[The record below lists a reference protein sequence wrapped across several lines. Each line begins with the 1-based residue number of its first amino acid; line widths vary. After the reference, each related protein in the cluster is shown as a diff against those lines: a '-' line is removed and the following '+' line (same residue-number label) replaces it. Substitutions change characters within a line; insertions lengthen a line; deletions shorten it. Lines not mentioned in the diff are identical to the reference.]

1 MIIEFL
7 KRSFDRLP
15 IEKNQRKV
23 FNLPNTITILRMCVI
38 PALFCL
44 ITAPEQGWSLV
55 IAILFMIA
63 ALTDMLD
70 GYIARKY
77 KIITTMGKYL
87 DPIAD
92 KLIVN
97 TAMIM
102 MIPIGRVPAWIVA
115 VTIIRDIMVDGIRA
129 ISSTEGIVIA
139 ASKMGK
145 QKTIAQGFAV
155 TALIIHYPFL
165 GADAHAV
172 GMIMLYIALFLT
184 VVSGA
189 EYFSKFYKEVI
200 LK

>member
-15 IEKNQRKV
+15 IDKEKSKV
-23 FNLPNTITILRMCVI
+23 FNLPNTITLLRMSII
-38 PALFCL
+38 PVLFCL
-44 ITAPEQGWSLV
+44 LTAPEQTWSLV
-55 IAILFMIA
+55 IAVLFMIA

-70 GYIARKY
+70 GYVARKY
-77 KIITTMGKYL
+77 QIVTTMGKYL

-115 VTIIRDIMVDGIRA
+115 VTIIRDIVVDGIRA
-129 ISSTEGIVIA
+129 ISSSEGIVIG
-139 ASKMGK
+139 ASKLGK

-165 GADAHAV
+165 GADAHVV

-184 VVSGA
+184 IYSGI
-189 EYFSKFYKEVI
+189 EYFARFYREVI
-200 LK
+200 IK

>member
-15 IEKNQRKV
+15 IDKEKSKV
-23 FNLPNTITILRMCVI
+23 FNLPNTITLLRMSII
-38 PALFCL
+38 PVLFCL
-44 ITAPEQGWSLV
+44 LTAPEQTWSLV
-55 IAILFMIA
+55 IAVLFMIA

-70 GYIARKY
+70 GYVARKY
-77 KIITTMGKYL
+77 QIVTTMGKYL

-115 VTIIRDIMVDGIRA
+115 VTIIRDIVVDGIRA
-129 ISSTEGIVIA
+129 ISSSEGIVIG
-139 ASKMGK
+139 ASKLGK

-184 VVSGA
+184 IYSGI
-189 EYFSKFYKEVI
+189 EYFARFYREVI
-200 LK
+200 IK